1 MSRRFDG
8 RTKGEF
14 KKDIKFTT
22 QVESYFFE
30 RFLAVAKQTK
40 GIWVSNPTDN
50 GVDNSGEYLAKGNTA
65 GADYRVDL
73 RYKHLNEKQH
83 PLEIKWVPTA
93 GKFTLKENDLKAYV
107 EEGASILFIYNTKNN
122 LNLRK
127 PKDLDLPRHIRRI
140 ESKVEDIRWGIMF
153 HDWVRFFLEFHQK
166 YDKFRPVP
174 YMGNK
179 RAVILP
185 QKEYPR
191 WIAEEKWL

>member
-30 RFLAVAKQTK
+30 RVLAVAKQTK

-93 GKFTLKENDLKAYV
+93 GKFTLKENDLKASCPATPRAPWPLHPLRDRAH
-107 EEGASILFIYNTKNN
+107 GASA
-122 LNLRK
+122 
-127 PKDLDLPRHIRRI
+127 DLDVRTASHLIPEKPMIRVFRALP
-140 ESKVEDIRWGIMF
+140 M
-153 HDWVRFFLEFHQK
+153 VRPFV
-166 YDKFRPVP
+166 R
-174 YMGNK
+174 
-179 RAVILP
+179 
-185 QKEYPR
+185 
-191 WIAEEKWL
+191 